1 MTCVLDFTEEH
12 PQNRVTVMIITKDFG
27 KLQNIIDG
35 ITRFYGIFFD
45 DDECTKIVNELINNK
60 NVTIKCN
67 SFHIRID
74 LGDVELPK
82 NHGMR
87 RNIVFCDK
95 ELAYKDY
102 ENNEKYEEFEDSIEP
117 IVTINGLNW
126 ISNYI
131 PDVFII

>member
-1 MTCVLDFTEEH
+1 MC
-12 PQNRVTVMIITKDFG
+12 I
-27 KLQNIIDG
+27 
-35 ITRFYGIFFD
+35 RFYRRTSTKQSNSYDYNKRFWKIAEYYWWNYSFLWYVFD